1 MATLYLSIGT
11 NLGNRQYNLNTALTL
26 IGKRIGTVQAV
37 STIIETE
44 PWGYESANRFLN
56 MAAIVQTELNP
67 QQVLQSAKSIEKK
80 MGRTVKTGAEGYK
93 DRVIDID
100 LLMFDNLVTDS
111 PELTL
116 PHKLMHK
123 RRFVLEPLAEIA
135 PELEH
140 PVLQKTVKELLEELG

>member
-11 NLGNRQYNLNTALTL
+11 NLGNRQNNLNTALTL

-140 PVLQKTVKELLEELG
+140 PVLHKTVKELLEELG

>member
-26 IGKRIGTVQAV
+26 IGKSIGTVQAV